1 MLFYG
6 SMLRAFLVD
15 RKVYAFLSTKKSKII
30 LRHVKEHLFYVKIK
44 KQINCRGGKDMP
56 LRIVTGRAGSGKSA
70 LCIAEIREELS
81 TDPLGK
87 PLIYIVP
94 QQMSYQAE
102 NELAM
107 SNGLNGM
114 MRAEVLSFQRLAYK
128 ILQEV
133 GGLSRIHVD
142 STGIKMVL
150 RKIVE
155 NHKSE
160 LLVFGRAA
168 SQAGFTD
175 KLEEMYGELARHCV
189 TAEDL
194 AAERERIMS
203 IAADGEEPGF
213 LADKL
218 HDMTIIFQ
226 ELESYLS
233 GRYLDAEHY
242 LPLLA
247 ERIPRSSFVTDA
259 TFWID
264 GFDSFTP
271 QEYSVLLALL
281 KSSQQVTVTLCMDKQ
296 QDTNSNYLDVFYT
309 SNHTYNRLLG
319 LADKNQISVE
329 PAVAL
334 PLGGLQMP
342 RFAESQALSHL
353 EAQFGA
359 RPAVKFT
366 ADPEGVSLYSAANK
380 RSEIEGAAQ
389 RILSMVR
396 DGDYRYRDMA
406 VLVRDMESYADLIE
420 TVFTDY
426 RIPFFL
432 DHKRSMLHHPLT
444 ELIRSVVEVIEYN
457 WGYESIFRCIKTDF
471 LPVPLPEENT
481 RELRN
486 KLDRLENYVLAYG
499 IDGYRWTDGRPW
511 NYKTYRGLD
520 QEAENPNRPP
530 SEQELEVEAEM
541 NELRLRIAD
550 PIEILQRDLLQAGSV
565 RSMCESLYRFLL
577 SLDVPERL
585 EVWSD
590 KAAQDGQLERAREH
604 AQVWQEIIHM
614 LDQLVEVMG
623 DEDVSLTDF
632 MSMLDSGLESLRFA
646 LIPPAVDQVLVGSLD
661 RSRASNVP
669 CMLVLGV
676 TDGVIPARQKDDGML
691 SDNEKSRL
699 KEAGLELSPVSGQK
713 LIEEEFMIYRALLS
727 PTRQLYLS
735 YPLADEDGKAQQ
747 PATLIKRV
755 REMFPLLTEQF
766 IPADPGELAE
776 DGQLSSITNPVRTLS
791 YLAAR
796 IQQWRRGYPMAP
808 LWWDAY
814 NWLIQQEPEQS
825 RYVLG
830 SLFYHNQ
837 ERNLKPH
844 TSRRIYGNHIKA
856 SVSRMETYKSCPFS
870 QFMSYGLKLKE
881 RELYRLEMPDIG
893 QLFHAALRMIGEHMR
908 DKQVNWGELGADQLN
923 KLAAETVDSL
933 TPFLQKQVLLST
945 NRNKYLAYKLK
956 NVVGRAAEV
965 LGEHAR
971 RSEFTP
977 LALEMAF
984 GGGGPVPPIVFT
996 LPNGCTMEL
1005 VGRIDRVDGAV
1016 GSQGLLIRVMDYKSS
1031 QKGLNLSDIYFGLA
1045 LQMLT
1050 YLDVLVTHSEQVFGQ
1065 KAIPAGV
1072 LYFHVHNPI
1081 IKTQPPFSTETVF
1094 REIVKSFKMKGLVLQ
1109 DEEVV
1114 RLMDT
1119 GFESGHSE
1127 ILPVAIGK
1135 NGFYSNA
1142 AVASLDQFDLLRGH
1156 TRRMIHA
1163 IGTDITEGVVSIAPY
1178 WKKKQTPCTFC
1189 SYKPVCQ
1196 FDRQLPDNDYVL
1208 LREEPKEKLWEKFVH
1223 EGGGIL
1229 NA

>member
-1 MLFYG
+1 
-6 SMLRAFLVD
+6 
-15 RKVYAFLSTKKSKII
+15 
-30 LRHVKEHLFYVKIK
+30 
-44 KQINCRGGKDMP
+44 MP
-56 LRIVTGRAGSGKSA
+56 LRIVTGRAGSGKSTF
-70 LCIAEIREELS
+70 CMGEIRQELEKE
-81 TDPLGK
+81 PLGA
-87 PLIYIVP
+87 PLVYIVP

-107 SNGLNGM
+107 STGLNGM

-128 ILQEV
+128 VLQEV

-150 RKIVE
+150 RKIVQ
-155 NHKSE
+155 NRKSE
-160 LLVFGRAA
+160 LRVFGRAA
-168 SQAGFTD
+168 SQTGFTD

-189 TAEDL
+189 TVQDL
-194 AAERERIMS
+194 AAERERMMS
-203 IAADGEEPGF
+203 SMAQGEDSGF

-218 HDMTIIFQ
+218 HDMTIIFE

-247 ERIPRSSFVTDA
+247 ERIPRSAFVSEA
-259 TFWID
+259 SFWID

-281 KSSQQVTVTLCMDKQ
+281 KGSRKVTVTLCMDKPRH
-296 QDTNSNYLDVFYT
+296 DAGDSEFDVFYT
-309 SNHTYNRLLG
+309 PNHTYSRLLR
-319 LADKNQISVE
+319 LAEKNRVSIEQG
-329 PAVAL
+329 VAL
-334 PLGGLQMP
+334 PVDRQDLP
-342 RFAESQALSHL
+342 RFLQNPALAHL
-353 EAQFGA
+353 EAQFNA
-359 RPAVKFT
+359 RPPGKFT
-366 ADPEGVSLYSAANK
+366 ANPEGILVQSAANK
-380 RSEIEGAAQ
+380 RAEIEGAAQ
-389 RILSMVR
+389 RILSLVR
-396 DGDYRYRDMA
+396 DGDYRFRDTA

-426 RIPFFL
+426 QIPFFL

-444 ELIRSVVEVIEYN
+444 ELIRSVLEVIEYN
-457 WGYESIFRCIKTDF
+457 WGYESVFRCIKTDF
-471 LPVPLPEENT
+471 LPAPLPEEKT

-486 KLDRLENYVLAYG
+486 RLDRLENYVLAYG
-499 IDGYRWTDGRPW
+499 IEGYRWTEGRPW

-520 QEAENPNRPP
+520 QEAENPNRPAT
-530 SEQELEVEAEM
+530 EHEREVEAEM
-541 NELRLRIAD
+541 NVLRNRIAA
-550 PIEILQRDLLQAGSV
+550 PIQVLQRDLHKAGSV
-565 RSMCESLYRFLL
+565 RGMCESLYRFLI

-585 EVWSD
+585 EVWSG
-590 KAAQDGQLERAREH
+590 KAVEDGQLDRAREH
-604 AQVWQEIIHM
+604 AQVWQEVIHM

-623 DEDVSLTDF
+623 DEAVSISDF
-632 MSMLDSGLESLRFA
+632 MSMIESGLESLRFA

-661 RSRASNVP
+661 RTRTSNVA

-691 SDNEKSRL
+691 SDSEKARL
-699 KEAGLELSPVSGQK
+699 KEAGLELSPGSGQK
-713 LIEEEFMIYRALLS
+713 LIEEELMIYRALLS

-747 PATLIKRV
+747 PAGLIKRIKD
-755 REMFPLLTEQF
+755 MFPLLTEQF
-766 IPADPGELAE
+766 IPADPGELPVEA
-776 DGQLSSITNPVRTLS
+776 QLTCITNPARTLS

-814 NWLIQQEPEQS
+814 NWIAQHEPVQS

-830 SLFYHNQ
+830 SLFYYNQ
-837 ERNLKPH
+837 ERNLKPE
-844 TSRRIYGNHIKA
+844 TSRKIYGHHIKA
-856 SVSRMETYKSCPFS
+856 SVSRMEMYKSCPFS

-881 RELYRLEMPDIG
+881 RELYRVEMPDIG

-908 DKQVNWGELGADQLN
+908 HEQVNWGELGTDELN
-923 KLAAETVDSL
+923 ELAAETVDGL

-956 NVVGRAAEV
+956 NVVGRAAQV

-984 GGGGPVPPIVFT
+984 GGGGPIPPIVFT
-996 LPNGCTMEL
+996 LPNGCKMEL

-1050 YLDVLVTHSEQVFGQ
+1050 YLDVLVTHSELVFGR

-1081 IKTQPPFSTETVF
+1081 IKTQPPFSSEAVF

-1119 GFESGHSE
+1119 RFESGYSE

-1142 AVASLDQFDLLRGH
+1142 AVASLEQFDLLRGH
-1156 TRRMIHA
+1156 TRRMIYE
-1163 IGTDITEGVVSIAPY
+1163 IGKDITDGVVSIAPY
-1178 WKKKQTPCTFC
+1178 WKRKETPCTFC

-1196 FDRQLPDNDYVL
+1196 FDREMPDNDYVV
-1208 LREEPKEKLWEKFVH
+1208 LREEPKETLWEKFVL
-1223 EGGGIL
+1223 EGGGIM